1 MLSRLKIGAR
11 LSVAFGILTLLLIVT
26 VLMGLFSFDHI
37 KRTADHTFQ
46 VDLELAINSARIQ
59 SQSLELRRYEK
70 DTFIHAGQPGQ
81 VESYGSQWQ
90 AAYDQL
96 VQTLNQGKALATDPD
111 VVAVYN
117 EAMNALG
124 HYEKGYTGVLQR
136 IKNGELNDSVAANS
150 AFKQYKDDIYALEN
164 KADEIDKVASS
175 RLSQAN
181 AALDATSSNARKRLV
196 LFAGIAIVLAIVLA
210 TVITRS
216 ITRPLRRA
224 VEVSRNVARGDLRQ
238 HIEFHGQDEPNQVL
252 AAMAMMNES
261 LSRLVTSIRGASDGV
276 HVGAS
281 EITAGNDELS
291 TRTQQQAAS
300 LEETAASMEEMTSTV
315 KQNADN
321 AAQADQ
327 LTQRVRSQ
335 AQDGQKVASEA
346 VDAMQQIDD
355 SSRRITDI
363 IGMIDDIAFQ
373 TNLLALNASVEAA
386 RAGEQGRGF
395 AVVASEVRNLAGR
408 SAEAAKEI
416 KTLVEDSATKVSA
429 GSEHVHLTGQRLEE
443 IAASVNQVS
452 DLVAEIAHASREQTT
467 GIEQVNTAVTEMDS
481 ITQQNASLVEEA
493 AAASQSLKQQAEAL
507 TEQLAFFKLSG
518 AEAQSMMSPVS
529 NTASTPDKRSHA
541 GAAAGHTPAQA
552 TTATARSYTPAS
564 TGKSQAENND
574 LDDDADWATF

>member
-11 LSVAFGILTLLLIVT
+11 LSLAFGILTLLLIVT
-26 VLMGLFSFDHI
+26 VLIGLFSFDHI

-46 VDLELAINSARIQ
+46 VDLELAINASQVQ
-59 SQSLELRRYEK
+59 SQSLGLRRYEK
-70 DTFIHAGQPGQ
+70 DTFIHASQPGQ
-81 VESYGSQWQ
+81 VESYGRKWQ
-90 AAYDQL
+90 AVYDQL
-96 VQTLNQGKALATDPD
+96 TQTLNQGKTLASDPEVSAAYNNAAQALA
-111 VVAVYN
+111 
-117 EAMNALG
+117 
-124 HYEKGYTGVLQR
+124 HYEKGYAQVLQR
-136 IKNGELNDSVAANS
+136 IKNGELNTSVAANG

-164 KADEIDKVASS
+164 KADTIDKIAAA

-181 AALDATSSNARKRLV
+181 EALDATSSSARKRLM
-196 LFAGIAIVLAIVLA
+196 LFAAIAVVLAIVLA

-238 HIEFHGQDEPNQVL
+238 NIEFHGRDEPNQVL
-252 AAMAMMNES
+252 AAMASMNDA
-261 LSRLVTSIRGASDGV
+261 LSRLVTSIRSASDGV

-291 TRTQQQAAS
+291 TRTQEQAAS

-346 VDAMQQIDD
+346 VEAMQQIDD

-429 GSEHVHLTGQRLEE
+429 GSEHVHLTGQRLQE
-443 IAASVNQVS
+443 IAGSVNQVS

-493 AAASQSLKQQAEAL
+493 AAASQSLKQQSEVL
-507 TEQLAFFKLSG
+507 TEQLAFFKLNG
-518 AEAQSMMSPVS
+518 
-529 NTASTPDKRSHA
+529 
-541 GAAAGHTPAQA
+541 AGHRASVSPTV
-552 TTATARSYTPAS
+552 ATANGADKPARANNATGQVATSAAPARTDTPTAAS
-564 TGKSQAENND
+564 KPRAEPND
-574 LDDDADWATF
+574 IDDEADWATF